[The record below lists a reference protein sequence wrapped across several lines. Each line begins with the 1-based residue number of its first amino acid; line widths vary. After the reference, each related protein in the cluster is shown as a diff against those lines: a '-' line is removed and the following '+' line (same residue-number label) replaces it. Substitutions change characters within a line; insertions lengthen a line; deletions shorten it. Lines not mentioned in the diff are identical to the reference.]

1 MKPIRIFRHQD
12 WIQPGRLTDFLDER
26 AIAWELVAVDRGET
40 VPQRLDDVAG
50 LVFLGG
56 TMSVN
61 DPHGW
66 LADEVRLIR
75 SAAAVD
81 LPMLGHCLGSQ
92 LIAKALGANVGP
104 MAAKEIGWHRVTRLD
119 AGNAPKWLDRLPGQA
134 DVLIWH
140 HEAFTLPQGAVPLY
154 SSAHC
159 PVQVFAIGNTVAT
172 VSHAEVTAPMLEQWL
187 HIYGYDIEPVSP
199 SVQPA
204 DRIREQLAQRC
215 AQMHGAFTDLLYEA
229 WIDRLHE
236 RAASASA

>member
-12 WIQPGRLTDFLDER
+12 WILPGRLTDFLDER
-26 AIAWELVAVDRGET
+26 GIAWELVAIDRGET

-61 DPHGW
+61 GSDRW
-66 LADEVRLIR
+66 LAEELRLIR
-75 SAAAVD
+75 SAAALD

-92 LIAKALGANVGP
+92 LIAKALGGEVGP

-119 AGNAPKWLDRLPGQA
+119 PGDAPNWLDRLPGQA

-154 SSAHC
+154 SSEHC

-172 VSHAEVTAPMLEQWL
+172 VSHPEVTAPMLERWL
-187 HIYGYDIEPVSP
+187 EVYGYDIEPVSE

-204 DRIREQLAQRC
+204 DRIREQMTQRC
-215 AQMHGAFTDLLYEA
+215 TRMHATFTDLLYEA
-229 WIDRLHE
+229 WIGQVCDRQGI
-236 RAASASA
+236 A